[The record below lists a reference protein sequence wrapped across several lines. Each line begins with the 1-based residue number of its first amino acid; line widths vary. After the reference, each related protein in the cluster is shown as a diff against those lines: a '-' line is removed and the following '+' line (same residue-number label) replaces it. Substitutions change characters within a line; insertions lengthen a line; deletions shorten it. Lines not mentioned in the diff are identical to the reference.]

1 MKIAY
6 VISTL
11 HGGGAER
18 MLVNLVNALPSTM
31 EIHVIVLKTTGRM
44 AEHLRHPQ
52 ARIHTLKIRSHADLA
67 GWIRFARLLASIRPD
82 IVHSHMTLSNLA
94 TRVTRPFSRI
104 PILVNHEHGLGVWK
118 GRALCFLDGVTQGLT
133 DRVITVSRASRQ
145 IRISRERI
153 NPRRILTMYNAI
165 DWTYW
170 SRVTP
175 AGQRSGLSLGVAASL
190 TRVKRIDLALRVLAG
205 LRAARPDA
213 RLLVAGEGP
222 ELAHL
227 KTLAREL
234 GIAPYVEFLGFVQ
247 DMAGF
252 YAKVDAVLLTSLR
265 EDCPMALLEAVAAG
279 RFVVGPATGGVPE
292 VLQPPVEGA
301 VIDNSDDLSD
311 VIQRLR
317 DLPAGFDSR
326 VNRDYARRFD
336 IAEYAR
342 GIVSLYEEL
351 AERRPATAIETRC
364 VYRMDE
370 S

>member
-31 EIHVIVLKTTGRM
+31 EIHVIVLKTTGQM
-44 AEHLRHPQ
+44 AEHLRHPRT
-52 ARIHTLKIRSHADLA
+52 RIHTLKIRSHADLA
-67 GWIRFARLLASIRPD
+67 GWLRFARLLASIRPD

-94 TRVTRPFSRI
+94 TRAAKPFSRI
-104 PILVNHEHGLGVWK
+104 PILLNHEHGLGVWK
-118 GRALCFLDGVTQGLT
+118 GRALCLLNAATQVLA
-133 DRVITVSRASRQ
+133 DRVITVSEASRQ

-153 NPRRILTMYNAI
+153 HPDRISTLYNAI

-170 SRVTP
+170 SSVAPVGPRD
-175 AGQRSGLSLGVAASL
+175 GLSLGVAASL

-213 RLLVAGEGP
+213 RLFIAGEGP

-227 KTLAREL
+227 KTLACEL

-252 YAKVDAVLLTSLR
+252 YARVDAVLLTSLR
-265 EDCPMALLEAVAAG
+265 EDCPMALIEALAAG

-292 VLQPPVEGA
+292 ILRPPVEG
-301 VIDNSDDLSD
+301 VLMDDGNDLSH
-311 VIQRLR
+311 VIRNLQS
-317 DLPAGFDSR
+317 LPAGFDSTI
-326 VNRDYARRFD
+326 NRQYARRFD
-336 IAEYAR
+336 IVGYTREL
-342 GIVSLYEEL
+342 VSLYQGL
-351 AERRPATAIETRC
+351 IERRPMVVIESRRE
-364 VYRMDE
+364 YGMDE